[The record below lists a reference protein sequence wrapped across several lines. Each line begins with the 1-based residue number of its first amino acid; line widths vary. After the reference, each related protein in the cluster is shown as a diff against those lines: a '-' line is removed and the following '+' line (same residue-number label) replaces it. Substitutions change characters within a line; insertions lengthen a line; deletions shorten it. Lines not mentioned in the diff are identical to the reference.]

1 MLECLSSLDDNFEL
15 CEQLADVSALGA
27 GLEKLVGLTSL
38 RLDFYDCDQ
47 LRAGLQRGFS
57 SKDSFL
63 AAVGA

>member
-1 MLECLSSLDDNFEL
+1 MNLTSLELNFEG

-27 GLEKLVGLTSL
+27 GLEKLVALTSL
-38 RLDFYDCDQ
+38 QLDFRHCDQ
-47 LRAGLQRGFS
+47 LRADLQKEFS